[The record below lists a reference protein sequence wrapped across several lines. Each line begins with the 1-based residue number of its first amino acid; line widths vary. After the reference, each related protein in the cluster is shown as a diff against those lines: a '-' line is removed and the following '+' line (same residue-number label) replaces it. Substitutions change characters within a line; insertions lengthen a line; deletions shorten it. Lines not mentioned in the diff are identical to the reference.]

1 MNRTKTDSWNPES
14 WRQFPVRQMP
24 EYKNT
29 EAFEAAY
36 RQLKAWP
43 PLVTS
48 WEIEALKR
56 RLVKA
61 SRGEAFLLQGGDC
74 AESFQECEPG
84 KIVNTLK
91 VLLQMSLVLIHEL
104 RKPVIRVGR
113 IAGQYAKP
121 RSKDMETIDGREM
134 PAYRGDLYN
143 SFLPDERLR
152 EADPQR
158 LLAGYQ
164 TSALTLN
171 FVRALTEGGGFADLH
186 HPEYWELGFMKDNPA
201 YENYHNIVKSITSAI
216 SFVESISA
224 DKLVMLK
231 RTHLYTSH
239 EALNLWY
246 ESGQTRR
253 VPHQP
258 GWYNL
263 SAHMLWLG
271 NRTRDLHEGHVEY
284 LRGVE
289 NPVGIKVGPPY
300 SDDEIVEV
308 IQRLNPENKAGK
320 LMLISRMGVQ
330 NVEKNLPKLI
340 RRIKSEGLD
349 VCWSCDPMHGNT
361 YSTSEN
367 IKTRHF
373 DAILSEVVQTLA
385 VHGAEGTILGGVH
398 LELTGENVTECTG
411 GTYGPDE
418 AGLSANYKSFCDPR
432 LNYEQSM
439 EIAFHIAREYNRQY
453 PHATPDATA
462 RMQALMEA
470 E

>member
-1 MNRTKTDSWNPES
+1 MNTHHTSWHPES
-14 WRQFPVRQMP
+14 WRDFPVRQMP
-24 EYKNT
+24 DYPDQAVFNDV
-29 EAFEAAY
+29 F

-61 SRGEAFLLQGGDC
+61 SKGDAFLLQGGDC

-84 KIVNTLK
+84 KIVNSLK
-91 VLLQMSLVLIHEL
+91 VLLQMSLVLIHEI
-104 RKPVIRVGR
+104 RKPVVRVGR
-113 IAGQYAKP
+113 LAGQYAKP
-121 RSKDMETIDGREM
+121 RSKDTETIDGKEYL
-134 PAYRGDLYN
+134 AYRGDLYN
-143 SFLPDERLR
+143 SHLADEGLR
-152 EADPQR
+152 AADPKR
-158 LLAGYQ
+158 LLTGYQ

-186 HPEYWELGFMKDNPA
+186 HPEFWELDFMKDNPA
-201 YENYHNIVKSITSAI
+201 YDNYREIVKSITNAI

-224 DKLVMLK
+224 EKLVMLK
-231 RTHLYTSH
+231 RTHIYTSH

-258 GWYNL
+258 GFYNL

-271 NRTRDLHEGHVEY
+271 NRTRDPKDGHVEY
-284 LRGVE
+284 LRGIE
-289 NPVGIKVGPPY
+289 NPIGIKVGPPY
-300 SDDEIVEV
+300 KEEEIIQV
-308 IQRLNPENKAGK
+308 INALNPQNKAGK
-320 LMLISRMGVQ
+320 IVLISRMGVN
-330 NVEKNLPKLI
+330 NVEKNLPSLI
-340 RRIKSEGLD
+340 RTIKREGFD

-373 DAILSEVVQTLA
+373 DAILKELVTTLNI
-385 VHGAEGTILGGVH
+385 HGAENSILGGVH

-411 GTYGPDE
+411 GAIGPDE
-418 AGLSANYKSFCDPR
+418 AGLSANYQSFCDPR

-439 EIAFHIAREYNRQY
+439 ELAFHMAREYNKSFPPKGDERQN
-453 PHATPDATA
+453 
-462 RMQALMEA
+462 RMQALFEHD
-470 E
+470 